1 MNRVSWGALIRVPQD
16 RDGLISRHFRRLAQ
30 RVVSPSPVWG
40 QERSP
45 SLTYFPMCDIGPH
58 AYLKK
63 KFLVYAA
70 FGAGLGL
77 ERHRLRFCAEHIAVL
92 QEDLAEFE
100 VSAVQDALSR
110 GDSFVTKCL
119 SCGEPVRE
127 GGRQLFVTCYPTQDE
142 RKDYWSR
149 IHDECSIP
157 AYLTNTG

>member
-1 MNRVSWGALIRVPQD
+1 MFGGSWGALIRVPQD
-16 RDGLISRHFRRLAQ
+16 RDGLVGQFSASTEQ
-30 RVVSPSPVWG
+30 VWPAPLLSQG

-45 SLTYFPMCDIGPH
+45 LVTYFPMCDIGPH

-70 FGAGLGL
+70 FGAGQAL
-77 ERHRLRFCAEHIAVL
+77 ERHRLRFCADHIAVL
-92 QEDLAEFE
+92 QEDLSEFE

-110 GDSFVTKCL
+110 GDRVVTKCL